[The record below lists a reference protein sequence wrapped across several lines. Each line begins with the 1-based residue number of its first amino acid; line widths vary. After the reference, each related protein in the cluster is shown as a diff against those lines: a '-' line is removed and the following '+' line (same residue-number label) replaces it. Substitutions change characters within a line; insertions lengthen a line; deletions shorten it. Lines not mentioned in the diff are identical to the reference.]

1 MDEITKRFLK
11 AKFQSHYR
19 NLDLKV
25 PPSFTAREWG
35 FISFDPMPEV
45 IMKRH
50 KSFRSYSEFS
60 EYLIGMAPAHVYYS
74 VAYYDTPGAP
84 RMDQKGW
91 KGADLIFDLDADH
104 LPGAKMTYSDM
115 LDHVKAESIKLADF
129 LINDFGFSKDS
140 IELVFSGGRGYH
152 FHVYDDKISMLDSAE
167 RREIVNYISGRDLD
181 FKFFVKEVGM
191 AGDAGAGST
200 EFMGKRNIPM
210 KWTLEGYENGWGKRI
225 AGYVADYL
233 RLEALKDKKEMF
245 KDLKEYRD
253 SDGNKI
259 AGDTTLKKL
268 AEFASDEA
276 MLAEITAK
284 GRLDFPVKDFKK
296 IIEYIVEKTVAE
308 FGVDAGASVDEP
320 VTGDIKRLIR
330 FPGSLHG
337 GSGFE
342 VQTIKPEQLPDY
354 NPLTDALAF
363 GDRMTKV
370 RVSRPFSFLLNG
382 QDFSVTDGNTELPE
396 YAAVYLMCR
405 GVANYGY

>member
-11 AKFQSHYR
+11 SKFQSHYK
-19 NLDLKV
+19 NLDMKM

-35 FISFDPMPEV
+35 FISFDPMPDIV
-45 IMKRH
+45 MKRH
-50 KSFRSYSEFS
+50 KSFGSLNEFS

-74 VAYYDTPGAP
+74 VAYYDMPGAP

-129 LINDFGFSKDS
+129 LTNDFGFSEDN

-152 FHVYDDKISMLDSAE
+152 FHIYDDKISALDSAE

-181 FKFFVKEVGM
+181 FKFFFKEEAMV
-191 AGDAGAGST
+191 GDAGAGTS
-200 EFMGKRNIPM
+200 EFMGKRRIPT
-210 KWTLEGYENGWGKRI
+210 KWVLEGYENGWGKRI

-233 RLEALKDKKEMF
+233 KSEARKEKKEMF
-245 KDLKEYRD
+245 KDLKESKD
-253 SDGNKI
+253 LEGNKI

-268 AEFASDEA
+268 AEFASDDA
-276 MLAEITAK
+276 LIAEITEK

-296 IIEYIVEKTVAE
+296 IIEYIVQKTVAE

-342 VQTIKPEQLPDY
+342 VQTLTLKQLPDY
-354 NPLTDALAF
+354 NPLTEALAF
-363 GDRMTKV
+363 GGQMTKV
-370 RVSRPFSFLLNG
+370 RIVRPFSFFLNG
-382 QDFSVTDGNTELPE
+382 QDFSVTEGNTELPE

>member
-1 MDEITKRFLK
+1 MDDFTKRFLK
-11 AKFQSHYR
+11 AKFQSHYKKS
-19 NLDLKV
+19 DLKM

-50 KSFRSYSEFS
+50 KSFGSFSEFS
-60 EYLIGMAPAHVYYS
+60 EYLTGMAPAHVYYS
-74 VAYYDTPGAP
+74 VAYYDSPGAP

-104 LPGAKMTYSDM
+104 LPGAKRTYSDM

-129 LINDFGFSKDS
+129 LVNDFDFSEDS

-152 FHVYDDKISMLDSAE
+152 FHVYDDKIAALDSAE

-181 FKFFVKEVGM
+181 FKFFLKEVSM
-191 AGDAGAGST
+191 DGDAGAGTS
-200 EFMGKRNIPM
+200 EFKGMRKIPT
-210 KWTLEGYENGWGKRI
+210 KWILEGYESGWGKRI

-233 RLEALKDKKEMF
+233 RSEVQKEKKEMF
-245 KDLKEYRD
+245 KDLKE
-253 SDGNKI
+253 NKI
-259 AGDTTLKKL
+259 AGETTLEKL
-268 AEFASDEA
+268 AKFASDDA
-276 MLAEITAK
+276 LLAEITEK

-296 IIEYIVEKTVAE
+296 IIEYIVQKTVAE
-308 FGVDAGASVDEP
+308 LGVDAGASVDEP

-342 VQTIKPEQLPDY
+342 VQTITLEQLPNY

-363 GDRMTKV
+363 GGQMTKV
-370 RVSRPFSFLLNG
+370 RITRPFSFLLNG
-382 QDFSVTDGNTELPE
+382 QDFAVTEGNTELPE